1 MSKHPSILRL
11 LALAA
16 VLLAGLGAVPHPG
29 AAFESRAR
37 EALLIDATTGA
48 VLLEKEADRPMPPAS
63 MSKIMTVYLVFEA
76 LKDGRLSL
84 DDKLMVSE
92 KAWRMGGS
100 KMFVEVGK
108 QVRVEDLLRGV
119 VVQSGNDAC
128 IVLAEGLAGSEEAF
142 AELMNRKAVELGM
155 HDSRFA
161 NSTGWPHPEQ
171 RMSPRDLATLALR
184 TITDFPDYYHYY
196 SETNFTFTKIKQGNR
211 NPLLYKNLGA
221 DGLKTGHTDEAGY
234 SLTGSAVQGGRR
246 LIVVVSGLK
255 SMKERGNE
263 AQSLMNWGFR
273 EFDNHTLFTAGETVE
288 EAPVW
293 QGVAKTVP
301 LVLAEDLTVTL
312 PRKSRK
318 KMTVSVRH
326 DGPIPTPIEEGQ
338 DVATLVVAAPGAETV
353 EVPLRAGVS
362 VERLGL
368 LGRFFSNVKHL
379 VLGGS

>member
-1 MSKHPSILRL
+1 L
-11 LALAA
+11 LTLT
-16 VLLAGLGAVPHPG
+16 VVFLAGLGMLSRPG

-48 VLLEKEADRPMPPAS
+48 VLLEKESDRPMPPAS
-63 MSKIMTVYLVFEA
+63 MSKIMTIYLVFEA

-84 DDKLMVSE
+84 DGTLPVSE

-119 VVQSGNDAC
+119 IVQSGNDAC

-142 AELMNRKAVELGM
+142 AELMNRKAGELGM
-155 HDSRFA
+155 NDSRFA
-161 NSTGWPHPEQ
+161 NATGWPHPEQ
-171 RMSPRDLATLALR
+171 RMSARDLAILASR
-184 TITDFPDYYHYY
+184 TITDFPDYYPYY
-196 SETNFTFTKIKQGNR
+196 AETSFTFTKIKQGNR

-221 DGLKTGHTDEAGY
+221 DGLKTGHTEEAGY
-234 SLTGSAVQGGRR
+234 GLTGSAVQDGRR
-246 LIVVVSGLK
+246 LIIVVSGLK
-255 SMKERGNE
+255 SMKERGSE
-263 AQSLMNWGFR
+263 SQRLITWGFR
-273 EFDNHTLFTAGETVE
+273 EFKNYPLFVAGDTVE

-293 QGVAKTVP
+293 QGQAKTVP

-312 PRKSRK
+312 PRNSRK
-318 KMTVSVRH
+318 KMTVTVRH
-326 DGPIPTPIEEGQ
+326 DGPVPAPIEAGQ
-338 DVATLVVAAPGAETV
+338 EVATLVIAAPGAETV
-353 EVPLRAGVS
+353 EVPLRAGAS

-379 VLGGS
+379 VFGGP

>member
-1 MSKHPSILRL
+1 MFKHSPIFRHLS
-11 LALAA
+11 LAVAF
-16 VLLAGLGAVPHPG
+16 LAGLGAASHPG

-48 VLLEKEADRPMPPAS
+48 VLLEKDSHRPMPPAS
-63 MSKIMTVYLVFEA
+63 MSKIMTVYLAFEA
-76 LKDGRLSL
+76 LRDGRLSL
-84 DDKLMVSE
+84 DDKLTVSK

-119 VVQSGNDAC
+119 IVQSGNDAC

-142 AELMNRKAVELGM
+142 AEVMNRKAVELGM
-155 HDSRFA
+155 NDSSFA

-171 RMSPRDLATLALR
+171 RMSSRDLATLALR

-196 SETNFTFTKIKQGNR
+196 AETTFTFTKIKQGNR

-221 DGLKTGHTDEAGY
+221 DGLKTGHTEEAGY
-234 SLTGSAVQGGRR
+234 GLTGSAVQDGRR
-246 LIVVVSGLK
+246 LIVVVNGLK
-255 SMKERGNE
+255 SMKERGSE
-263 AQSLMNWGFR
+263 AQSLINWGFR
-273 EFDNHTLFTAGETVE
+273 EFDNYSLFAAGETVE

-301 LVLAEDLTVTL
+301 LVLAEDLEVTL
-312 PRKSRK
+312 PRRSRK
-318 KMTVSVRH
+318 KMTVSVRQ

-338 DVATLVVAAPGAETV
+338 EVATLVVAAPGAETV
-353 EVPLRAGVS
+353 EVPLRAGAS

-368 LGRFFSNVKHL
+368 LGRFISNVKHL